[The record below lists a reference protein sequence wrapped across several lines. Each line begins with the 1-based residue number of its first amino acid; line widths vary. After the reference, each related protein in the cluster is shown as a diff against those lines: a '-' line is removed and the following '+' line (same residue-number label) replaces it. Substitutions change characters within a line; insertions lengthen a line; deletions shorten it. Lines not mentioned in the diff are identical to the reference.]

1 MRRSSV
7 ILASALIFSITMVAL
22 VMNLPYV
29 QALHKEGPA
38 PIPGYLIP
46 HPVPSNDNHA
56 KNHHGAAE
64 PGNNR

>member
-7 ILASALIFSITMVAL
+7 ILFSALIFSIAMVAL

-46 HPVPSNDNHA
+46 HPVPSNDSHA

>member
-1 MRRSSV
+1 MRRSNV
-7 ILASALIFSITMVAL
+7 VFFSALIFSIAIVAL

-46 HPVPSNDNHA
+46 HPVPSDDSHA
-56 KNHHGAAE
+56 KNHHGIAE
-64 PGNNR
+64 PGITR